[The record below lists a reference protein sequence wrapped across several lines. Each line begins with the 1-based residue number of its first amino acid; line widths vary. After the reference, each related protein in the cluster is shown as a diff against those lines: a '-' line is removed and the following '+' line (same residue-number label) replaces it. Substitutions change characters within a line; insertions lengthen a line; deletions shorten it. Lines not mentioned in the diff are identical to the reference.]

1 LRQFL
6 WAAPELAL
14 GGGDCDDVVECGP
27 LSLVAVRNGTAALVR
42 LVPRFP
48 GQTELELVEMT
59 RPDNNRTGGNGADPL
74 ADALAG
80 DGTAAAPLDRGF
92 YDWYWAQMA
101 PAAAA

>member
-1 LRQFL
+1 M
-6 WAAPELAL
+6 
-14 GGGDCDDVVECGP
+14 
-27 LSLVAVRNGTAALVR
+27 RNGTAALVR

-59 RPDNNRTGGNGADPL
+59 RPGNNRTGGNGADRL

-80 DGTAAAPLDRGF
+80 DGAAAAPLDRGF